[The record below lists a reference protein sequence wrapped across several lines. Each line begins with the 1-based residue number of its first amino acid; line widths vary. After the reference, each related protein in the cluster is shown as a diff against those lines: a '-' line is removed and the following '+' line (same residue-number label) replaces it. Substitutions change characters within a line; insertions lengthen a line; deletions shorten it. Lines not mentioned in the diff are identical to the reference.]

1 MTCIKFFIGFSGRNT
16 TIRDLYSRMH
26 YLTTAQRH
34 FQSALDAKQRA
45 REHRPSAG
53 GRGRSHHR
61 SSDDYQPMA
70 ASTKSMSV
78 ADLHSHI
85 STITLQMKVY
95 TYYIPVYRVSV
106 CGSVCESEGIEVLS
120 ILPHFLCALPHFLCA
135 LRHFLCV
142 LPLPV
147 CPASLPVC
155 PATSCVPCQVTEF
168 LYQCA
173 EATGTLR
180 TPLTTSGEV
189 GGANSSGGG
198 ARKPPQ
204 PITLFSSGHTR
215 AEVAVQLML
224 SSQDI
229 VEGFEIA
236 QGIMQVHVHAQCSPY
251 EIQCTCAYMYM
262 YRHV

>member
-1 MTCIKFFIGFSGRNT
+1 M
-16 TIRDLYSRMH
+16 
-26 YLTTAQRH
+26 
-34 FQSALDAKQRA
+34 
-45 REHRPSAG
+45 
-53 GRGRSHHR
+53 
-61 SSDDYQPMA
+61 
-70 ASTKSMSV
+70 
-78 ADLHSHI
+78 
-85 STITLQMKVY
+85 
-95 TYYIPVYRVSV
+95 
-106 CGSVCESEGIEVLS
+106 
-120 ILPHFLCALPHFLCA
+120 
-135 LRHFLCV
+135 
-142 LPLPV
+142 
-147 CPASLPVC
+147 
-155 PATSCVPCQVTEF
+155 PCQVTEF

-236 QGIMQVHVHAQCSPY
+236 QGIMQVHVHDIVHASIYTQCSAY
-251 EIQCTCAYMYM
+251 EIHVHRSTCVIINML
-262 YRHV
+262 